1 MYRGGFIVD
10 SHLGW
15 RWTAWITLIASS
27 FFGLISFF
35 ITPETYHPVLLQRR
49 AARLRKETNNWA
61 YHSLLDK
68 SAPTMRDIL
77 TKYLFR
83 PFQMLA
89 LEPIL
94 VCFTIYISLI
104 YGILYLFFTAY
115 PISFRGHRDWT
126 SAGVAAL
133 PFLGIMVGIAIGCA
147 FITFTTKVN
156 YSRKLQNG
164 TVQPEDRPP
173 PMMPMAILFPA
184 GLFWFGWTSNP
195 SVPWPAQVVAGVPIG
210 AGILVIWLQG
220 LNYLIDVYLMFANSA
235 LSANT
240 LIRSTVGGAFPLFAN
255 YMYNRLGV
263 AWATS
268 LLGFLSIAMIPI
280 PFVFYFYGPKIRA
293 LSRYTPKL

>member
-1 MYRGGFIVD
+1 M
-10 SHLGW
+10 
-15 RWTAWITLIASS
+15 IASS
-27 FFGLISFF
+27 FFGVIAFF

-49 AARLRKETNNWA
+49 AAKLRQERNDAT
-61 YHSLLDK
+61 YYSLLDR
-68 SAPTMRDIL
+68 SAPTFRDVL
-77 TKYLFR
+77 TKYLLR

-104 YGILYLFFTAY
+104 YGILYLFFIAY
-115 PISFRGHRDWT
+115 PISFSQHRHWQ

-133 PFLGIMVGIAIGCA
+133 PFLGVMVGIVLGAI
-147 FITFTTKVN
+147 FITITTKT
-156 YSRKLQNG
+156 YYARKLHGG
-164 TVQPEDRPP
+164 TVRPEDRLP
-173 PMMPMAILFPA
+173 PMMPMAVLFPA

-195 SVPWPAQVVAGVPIG
+195 SVPWPAQVVAGIPIG

-240 LIRSTVGGAFPLFAN
+240 LIRSTVGGAFPLFAT
-255 YMYNRLGV
+255 YMYDTLGV

>member
-1 MYRGGFIVD
+1 M
-10 SHLGW
+10 
-15 RWTAWITLIASS
+15 IASA
-27 FFGLISFF
+27 FFGVIAFF

-49 AARLRKETNNWA
+49 AARFRKENNNPA
-61 YHSLLDK
+61 YYSPLDK
-68 SAPTMRDIL
+68 SAPTFRDIL
-77 TKYLFR
+77 TKYLCR

-89 LEPIL
+89 MEPIL

-115 PISFRGHRDWT
+115 PISFAEHRHWQ
-126 SAGVAAL
+126 AVGVAAL
-133 PFLGIMVGIAIGCA
+133 PFLGVIVGIFLGGI
-147 FITFTTKVN
+147 FITITTKT
-156 YSRKLQNG
+156 YHARKLRGG
-164 TVQPEDRPP
+164 TVRPEVCLP
-173 PMMPMAILFPA
+173 PMMPMAVLFPA
-184 GLFWFGWTSNP
+184 SLFWFGWTANP

-240 LIRSTVGGAFPLFAN
+240 LIRSTVGGAFPLFAT
-255 YMYNRLGV
+255 YMYDTLGV

-280 PFVFYFYGPKIRA
+280 PFVFYFYGPRIRS